1 MDIRVLGLGNV
12 LMGDDGIGPYVIEAL
27 SAAYRFPAGVS
38 LLDLGTPGL
47 DLAPFLLGADAV
59 VVIDSVL
66 SEGTPGSL
74 RQYRRDA
81 ILAHAPRHRLGPHD
95 PGFKQTLLT
104 LDFAGCAPKEVLLV
118 GIVPQGTEQGAGLSP
133 AVQEA
138 VPLAVAAVVTE
149 LRRLGSDPV
158 ALPSPGVVSPWWER
172 VAPGG

>member
-12 LMGDDGIGPYVIEAL
+12 LMGDDGVGPYVIEAL
-27 SAAYRFPAGVS
+27 AAAYRFPAGVS

-66 SEGTPGSL
+66 SDGTAGAL

-81 ILAHAPRHRLGPHD
+81 ILAHAPPHRLGPHD

-104 LDFAGCAPKEVLLV
+104 LEFAARAPKDVLLV
-118 GIVPQGTEQGAGLSP
+118 GIVPKGTAPGAGLSP
-133 AVQEA
+133 EVQEA
-138 VPLAVAAVVTE
+138 VPLAVAAVVAE
-149 LRRLGSDPV
+149 LQRLGKEPV
-158 ALPSPGVVSPWWER
+158 PVPCPAAVSPWWER
-172 VAPGG
+172 VARE